1 MKSAMKVPSSDQL
14 SLKRV
19 DGAMLEVS
27 SLLFCRLSQSAIY
40 AKRKEYEPLI
50 KRDTFLNLL

>member
-1 MKSAMKVPSSDQL
+1 LAQQGLAKSSAIKVPSSDQL

-27 SLLFCRLSQSAIY
+27 SFNGRLSQSTILA
-40 AKRKEYEPLI
+40 
-50 KRDTFLNLL
+50 